1 MPIGIAIDDIISR
14 YHAILSGVGMGRT
27 ACFMGDPHPD
37 LVRLP
42 GSTPELQ
49 YDIWLL
55 THPDLY
61 EQPKVKLLMQFLTE
75 ALMAK
80 KAIVEG
86 SS

>member
-1 MPIGIAIDDIISR
+1 
-14 YHAILSGVGMGRT
+14 
-27 ACFMGDPHPD
+27 MGDTHSD

-42 GSTPELQ
+42 GSTPVLK

-61 EQPKVKLLMQFLTE
+61 DQPKVKLLMQFLTD

-80 KAIVEG
+80 RALVEG
-86 SS
+86 DISVS